1 MGADVDP
8 LPVTC
13 RPGRPEDADAIARIY
28 NQGIED
34 RSATFETRP
43 RIAAEVSEWL
53 VNPVVVAE
61 DAGAVLGYGALFP
74 TSARPCYAGVLELS
88 VYVARDGRGRGVGRA
103 LGVALLQAAEA
114 AGAWKVVGKIF
125 VENHASASL
134 CRSLGFREVGVHRR
148 HARLDGAW
156 RDVLLV
162 ERLVGDAR
170 ER

>member
-1 MGADVDP
+1 LGADVDL
-8 LPVTC
+8 LPVAC
-13 RPGRPEDADAIARIY
+13 RPAHPEDVDAIARIY

-43 RIAAEVSEWL
+43 RTAAEVAEWL
-53 VNPVVVAE
+53 ANPVVVAE

-103 LGVALLQAAEA
+103 LGEALLRAAEA
-114 AGAWKVVGKIF
+114 AGAWKVVGKLF
-125 VENHASASL
+125 VENHASAAL
-134 CRSLGFREVGVHRR
+134 CRSLGFRKVGVHRR
-148 HARLDGAW
+148 HARLDGTW

-170 ER
+170 EG